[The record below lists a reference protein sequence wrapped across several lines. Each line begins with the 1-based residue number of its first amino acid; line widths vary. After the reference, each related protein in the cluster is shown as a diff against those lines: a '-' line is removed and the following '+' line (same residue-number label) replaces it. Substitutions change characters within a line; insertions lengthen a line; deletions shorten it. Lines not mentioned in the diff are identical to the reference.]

1 MSEVTLVLGGARSG
15 KSTFAQDMAEKLSGA
30 VLYVA
35 PAIAFDDDMKRRIAA
50 HRASRPANWRTLE
63 SPAALAVP
71 ISEGL
76 VEEKIVLIDCLT
88 LWVSNMLMGD
98 PQFPF
103 EGGADTAALQDRVI
117 EESRAVLAQAR
128 EKDLTLI
135 AVSNEVGMGVVP
147 PFPSGHVFR
156 DLLGRVN
163 QAWAAGADRV
173 YLMVAGIPLTI
184 KGG

>member
-117 EESRAVLAQAR
+117 E
-128 EKDLTLI
+128 
-135 AVSNEVGMGVVP
+135 
-147 PFPSGHVFR
+147 
-156 DLLGRVN
+156 
-163 QAWAAGADRV
+163 
-173 YLMVAGIPLTI
+173 
-184 KGG
+184 